1 MLDCFIGIRKWAFYA
16 VLTASSSLLAADYY
30 VDPKDGVDGVGRGTS
45 EATAFRTIQAAVDA
59 AVANDTIIL
68 LPGDHIE
75 GLYSDAASGRS
86 RVKVDP

>member
-1 MLDCFIGIRKWAFYA
+1 MLNCFIRIRKWAFYA
-16 VLTASSSLLAADYY
+16 VLTASSSVLAADYY
-30 VDPKDGVDGVGRGTS
+30 VDPNGSDGAGRGTS

-86 RVKVDP
+86 RVKADP